1 MKSTCKEL
9 RNRAWETLR
18 GNYWPLF
25 LVYLILYVISGATG
39 SVSFGVLTLLTLPMT
54 YAADI
59 AVLNLSRNRVK
70 PQPECLFNV
79 YRDNLGK
86 AFLVPFLMLL
96 FIYLWTLLFIIP
108 GVIMA
113 YAYSMAVF
121 VANDN
126 PELSAMDAIKK
137 SRELMR
143 GHKWDLFVLDLSF
156 IGWILLSILTCG
168 LGLLFLVPYIEAA
181 HAEFYREL
189 TEEAVD
195 AQVVNE

>member
-1 MKSTCKEL
+1 MKTTCKEL
-9 RNRAWETLR
+9 RNRAWESLR

-25 LVYLILYVISGATG
+25 LLFLIFIIISGAAG
-39 SVSFGVLTLLTLPMT
+39 SFTFGVLSLLSLPMA
-54 YAADI
+54 YAVSV
-59 AVLNLSRNRVK
+59 AVLNLSRNKVK
-70 PQPECLFNV
+70 PQAECLFTV
-79 YRDNLGK
+79 YRDNFGK
-86 AFLVPFLMLL
+86 AFLVPFLVGL
-96 FIYLWTLLFIIP
+96 FTYLWTLLLIIP

-137 SRELMR
+137 SREMMR

-156 IGWILLSILTCG
+156 IGWILLSMLTCG
-168 LGLLFLVPYIEAA
+168 LGIIFLLPYLEMA
-181 HAEFYREL
+181 HVEFYREL
-189 TEEAVD
+189 TEKAED